1 MTEVFIAG
9 VSMTRFGP
17 QPGES
22 INSLSTLAV
31 RQCLNDAGAKASQLG
46 AVYFANAAQGF
57 IESKHGL
64 TRRRALQGAGIEG
77 LPVVNVEYGCASASA
92 AFWLARNHVQSGQD
106 DLVLAIGT
114 EKMVFNNTTLSQRA
128 QTAFEGPGDVTRT
141 ENTLESLCAHM
152 SRFGTTQRQLAL
164 IASKNHA
171 NSVSN
176 PKCKLH
182 HGFTVD
188 QILEAPP
195 LHYPLTVPMSSFWS
209 DGSAAALLASANGI
223 KKLKAE
229 NKAIRVDSCVL
240 ASSTPHNWED
250 FEKHP
255 VSRAASRAYGR
266 AGIGPEDVDLAEIH
280 DADSFSELFMTELL
294 GFCELGSGGQFAES
308 GATMLKGRLPV
319 NPSGGLQSKGHPLGA
334 TGLGQIYELVMQ
346 LRKQAG
352 QRQVDYARVAVQENG
367 SDFSGVDST
376 AVVTVLS
383 R

>member
-64 TRRRALQGAGIEG
+64 TGRRALQGAGIEG

-141 ENTLESLCAHM
+141 ENILESLCAHM

-182 HGFTVD
+182 HSFTVD

-195 LHYPLTVPMSSFWS
+195 LHYPMTVPMSSFWS

-229 NKAIRVDSCVL
+229 NKAIREDSCVL
-240 ASSTPHNWED
+240 AASTPHNWED
-250 FEKHP
+250 FENHP
-255 VSRAASRAYGR
+255 VSRAASRAYAR
-266 AGIGPEDVDLAEIH
+266 AGIGPEDDDLAEIH

-294 GFCELGSGGQFAES
+294 GFCVLGSGGQFAES

-346 LRKQAG
+346 LRRQAG

>member
-9 VSMTRFGP
+9 VGMTRFGP

-22 INSLSTLAV
+22 IKSLSTLSV
-31 RQCLNDAGAKASQLG
+31 RQCLNDAGAEASQVG
-46 AVYFANAAQGF
+46 AVYFSNAAQGF

-64 TRRRALQGAGIEG
+64 AGQMALQGTGIEG
-77 LPVVNVEYGCASASA
+77 LPVVNVENGCASAST
-92 AFWLARNHVQSGQD
+92 AFWLARNHVLSGQD

-114 EKMVFNNTTLSQRA
+114 EKMVFNDATLSERA
-128 QTAFEGPGDVTRT
+128 QTAFEGPGDVTRMQ
-141 ENTLESLCAHM
+141 NTLESLCAHM
-152 SRFGTTQRQLAL
+152 SQFGTTQRQLAV

-171 NSVSN
+171 NSAYN

-182 HGFTVD
+182 RVFTVE
-188 QILEAPP
+188 QILKASP
-195 LHYPLTVPMSSFWS
+195 LHYPLTVPMWSFMS

-223 KKLKAE
+223 KKLKGD

-240 ASSTPHNWED
+240 TSGTPHRWED
-250 FEKHP
+250 FENHP
-255 VSRAASRAYGR
+255 VSRAASRAYAR
-266 AGIGPEDVDLAEIH
+266 AGIGPEDVDIAEIH
-280 DADSFSELFMTELL
+280 DTDAFSELFITELL
-294 GFCELGSGGQFAES
+294 GFCELGNGGQFAES
-308 GATMLKGRLPV
+308 GATMLSGRLPV
-319 NPSGGLQSKGHPLGA
+319 NPSGGLESKGHPIGA
-334 TGLGQIYELVMQ
+334 TGLGQIYELVTQ

-367 SDFSGVDST
+367 GGFPGDEAA